1 MGDFIKFLPLIW
13 RIIDLIPRIKEAM
26 TAGTSVFVVLQKF
39 APDILSIV
47 KDVGGGLFPELPV
60 AAQVEAGAL
69 IAFNPDE
76 VRWAQDAMN
85 KLGAQPQLVVD
96 GQYGRMTK
104 AAILAFQVKHGL
116 EADGWI
122 GKVTK
127 PVVQMELN
135 KLPVPA
141 TPATV

>member
-1 MGDFIKFLPLIW
+1 MGDLFVLVPLIM
-13 RIIDLIPRIKEAM
+13 RIIDLIPKIKEAM
-26 TAGTSVFVVLQKF
+26 TAGTSVFSLLEKF
-39 APDILSIV
+39 GPDILLVV
-47 KDVGGGLFPELPV
+47 KEIGGKLFPNLP
-60 AAQVEAGAL
+60 AASQVEAGAL
-69 IAFNPDE
+69 IAFNPEE

-85 KLGAQPQLVVD
+85 RLGTTPPLTVD
-96 GQYGRMTK
+96 GQYGKMTK
-104 AAILAFQVKHGL
+104 TAIQTFQTAHSL

-141 TPATV
+141 TPAAV